1 MARHLQVKSSSC
13 STVGHPETDSKG
25 DTQGVTGWFILEG
38 LLDVPFIYKVHN
50 IRDGRSY
57 CTRIV
62 NVTQAT
68 GKGTCFTCTCSF
80 KTDETSTLD
89 TQRSMDLWQTYSS
102 VLKDKTP
109 EDFPEAPGMD
119 VPWYWKEL
127 EQGHPNDKFPGLK
140 TLKANM
146 KAFNEPRQ
154 PLDRRQLIFY
164 KTIGDMPDDAN
175 LHMCAHLY
183 ASDRNS
189 LFIVANHL
197 EVGDAWTQMGSLAHT
212 VNFLAPVKD
221 LLFKAARE
229 NTPGNPQGDWFCSE
243 DWTERASVGRGIL
256 HSRGWSPDGT
266 HVMTVMQDGMIRV
279 GEPPKAKGVVRGRL

>member
-1 MARHLQVKSSSC
+1 
-13 STVGHPETDSKG
+13 
-25 DTQGVTGWFILEG
+25 
-38 LLDVPFIYKVHN
+38 
-50 IRDGRSY
+50 
-57 CTRIV
+57 
-62 NVTQAT
+62 
-68 GKGTCFTCTCSF
+68 
-80 KTDETSTLD
+80 
-89 TQRSMDLWQTYSS
+89 MDLWQTYSS

-127 EQGHPNDKFPGLK
+127 EEGHPNDKFPGLK
-140 TLKANM
+140 TLKADM
-146 KAFNEPRQ
+146 KAVNEQRQ
-154 PLDRRQLIFY
+154 PLNRRQLIFY
-164 KTIGDMPDDAN
+164 KTIGDMPGDAN

-197 EVGDAWTQMGSLAHT
+197 EVGDSWTQMGSLAHT

-229 NTPGNPQGDWFCSE
+229 KNTGNPQGDWFCSE
-243 DWTERASVGRGIL
+243 NWTERASVGRGIL

-279 GEPPKAKGVVRGRL
+279 GEPPKAKGDVRGRL